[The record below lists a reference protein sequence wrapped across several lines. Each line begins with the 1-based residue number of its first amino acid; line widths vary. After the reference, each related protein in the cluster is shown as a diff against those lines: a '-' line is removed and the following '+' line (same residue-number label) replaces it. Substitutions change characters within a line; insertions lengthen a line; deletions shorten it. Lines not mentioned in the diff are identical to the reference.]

1 MTQEIQ
7 RDANGNF
14 NSYRGFTIYEA
25 AADGTYWVSGLERWM
40 TLEQIDALTY
50 RTEQQAVKAILSDLG
65 HKFSGSIQ
73 AQIAACEIAKREDE
87 TQCQDVY
94 THPGLRGEYR
104 VDW

>member
-1 MTQEIQ
+1 VGKRKGI
-7 RDANGNF
+7 
-14 NSYRGFTIYEA
+14 IY
-25 AADGTYWVSGLERWM
+25 
-40 TLEQIDALTY
+40 
-50 RTEQQAVKAILSDLG
+50 
-65 HKFSGSIQ
+65 F